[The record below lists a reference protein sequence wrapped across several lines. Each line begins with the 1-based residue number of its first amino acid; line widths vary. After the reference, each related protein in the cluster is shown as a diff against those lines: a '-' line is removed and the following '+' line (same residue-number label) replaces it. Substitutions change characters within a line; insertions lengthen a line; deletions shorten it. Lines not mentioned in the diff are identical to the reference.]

1 MAVHPF
7 LSVPFNTPQVCT
19 SLTAGRALF
28 IATIKIFRL
37 TGVIKLQ
44 ITFSYLARV
53 RERQWIPEPAA
64 RPGLQVSAQAA
75 KAVFLLCPLWPGL
88 AGVPSSVTISLSAR
102 AQATTQSSPYSYH
115 RTTTAPP
122 SQGVLS
128 VKTQVREEYCKC
140 EDTQTHKTSLAR

>member
-88 AGVPSSVTISLSAR
+88 AGVPRSVTISLSAR
-102 AQATTQSSPYSYH
+102 AQATTQSSPFRSRHNH
-115 RTTTAPP
+115 RA
-122 SQGVLS
+122 SQPRSLV
-128 VKTQVREEYCKC
+128 CK
-140 EDTQTHKTSLAR
+140 DTGQRGILQM